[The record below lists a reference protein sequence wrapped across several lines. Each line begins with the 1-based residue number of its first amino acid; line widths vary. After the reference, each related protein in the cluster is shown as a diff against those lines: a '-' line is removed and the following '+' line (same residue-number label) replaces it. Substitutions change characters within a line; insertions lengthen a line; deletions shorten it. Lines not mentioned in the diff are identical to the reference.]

1 MLSANLRSF
10 VFLGDNFILGSTLQ
24 PPALLV
30 YGLDQSPADG
40 TAQASTH
47 LLRFLFGHPLQ
58 DILLAS
64 DPSPGW
70 SSSFRPHVPF
80 LIAGDERIIA
90 MNEQFFDDREVH
102 QSETFLIPTKTLLR
116 YIEALPIKEGHDV
129 DWETYDRLLGERVP
143 WHGRWDIWTCF
154 VFGMRYI
161 LPRVVSLNGKS
172 MVVIHDLSPRRCLR
186 ASKEERKE
194 SNALYQAMMER
205 SHRKLYSYPRSLLK
219 CVSLPEGIEDPLNVK
234 LMLGEDGIVVLEE
247 VRHRKTFIFVAT
259 RLMRL
264 GCRPLARARQPFIF
278 SRSDVW
284 DRFQLDTSLSIHTF
298 ANLLRVTR
306 DCRLR
311 RGSHENL
318 FAIDSGIGVKT
329 SRLKN

>member
-1 MLSANLRSF
+1 
-10 VFLGDNFILGSTLQ
+10 
-24 PPALLV
+24 
-30 YGLDQSPADG
+30 
-40 TAQASTH
+40 
-47 LLRFLFGHPLQ
+47 
-58 DILLAS
+58 
-64 DPSPGW
+64 
-70 SSSFRPHVPF
+70 
-80 LIAGDERIIA
+80 
-90 MNEQFFDDREVH
+90 MNEQFFDDREIH

-247 VRHRKTFIFVAT
+247 VCHRKSFIFVAT

-284 DRFQLDTSLSIHTF
+284 GRLRHLFVNSYLRKFVARHQRLSIAKRF
-298 ANLLRVTR
+298 PREPVRNRQWYW
-306 DCRLR
+306 C
-311 RGSHENL
+311 ENKPTQKL
-318 FAIDSGIGVKT
+318 ILNPRSPLPLDKIKKIRSSPTTMSWSCAAA
-329 SRLKN
+329 L